1 MYTGGYLVRVRV
13 RVRVRM
19 RVRVGMRVRVE
30 AGAHPLQAQPL
41 TLTLAHVLGVGLEGG
56 ELARLELG
64 GEARVVGPEEADVG
78 DGEEHHRQPLEA
90 ETERPAWSGLGLVLG
105 LG

>member
-1 MYTGGYLVRVRV
+1 MS
-13 RVRVRM
+13 
-19 RVRVGMRVRVE
+19 GME
-30 AGAHPLQAQPL
+30 KSTWGE
-41 TLTLAHVLGVGLEGG
+41 GEGEGEGG
-56 ELARLELG
+56 VEG
-64 GEARVVGPEEADVG
+64 GVEGAGEGADVG

>member
-1 MYTGGYLVRVRV
+1 MKVRVRV
-13 RVRVRM
+13 RVRVR
-19 RVRVGMRVRVE
+19 VE
-30 AGAHPLQAQPL
+30 ARANQVPLQAQPL
-41 TLTLAHVLGVGLEGG
+41 TLTLAHVLGVRLEGG

-90 ETERPAWSGLGLVLG
+90 ETERPAWLMLGLGLGLG